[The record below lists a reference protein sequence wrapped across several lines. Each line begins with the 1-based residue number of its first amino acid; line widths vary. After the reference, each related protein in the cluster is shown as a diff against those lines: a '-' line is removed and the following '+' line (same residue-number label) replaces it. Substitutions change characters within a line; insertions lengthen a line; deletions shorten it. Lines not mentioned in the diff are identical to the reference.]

1 MTSLLS
7 SSSFRRLKSESS
19 SRSYCFFRRKTDFEQ
34 TEFRSEKKKK
44 LV

>member
-19 SRSYCFFRRKTDFEQ
+19 SRSYCFFLTCGVLTQ
-34 TEFRSEKKKK
+34 N
-44 LV
+44 

>member
-19 SRSYCFFRRKTDFEQ
+19 SRSYCFF
-34 TEFRSEKKKK
+34 
-44 LV
+44 